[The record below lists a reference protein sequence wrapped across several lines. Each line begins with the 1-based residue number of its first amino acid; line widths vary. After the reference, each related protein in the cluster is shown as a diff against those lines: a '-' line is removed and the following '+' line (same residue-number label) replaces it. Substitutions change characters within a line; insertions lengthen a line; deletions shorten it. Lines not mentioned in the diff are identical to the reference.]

1 MAQEWRNRREKID
14 VVVIVVV
21 VSDNG
26 DGPRMVV
33 LMWIVLIIDR
43 IKDEWTIK
51 RERDP
56 RLELCITLN

>member
-1 MAQEWRNRREKID
+1 M
-14 VVVIVVV
+14 VVIVVV

-26 DGPRMVV
+26 DGARAMV
-33 LMWIVLIIDR
+33 LMWIVLIIGR
-43 IKDEWTIK
+43 IADEWTIK